1 MSFVW
6 SHSNDNN
13 NKINFWKSIK
23 FIHNFVYYLVILEIC
38 FKIYIIYILFSN
50 YKKTYSNTS
59 DLYSLKYHPDS
70 KDVSSS
76 TRIANTTDRSKY

>member
-1 MSFVW
+1 MRRKYGQ
-6 SHSNDNN
+6 NP
-13 NKINFWKSIK
+13 KSLLI
-23 FIHNFVYYLVILEIC
+23 ISIILILIVIVDAVLEIC

-70 KDVSSS
+70 KEVSSS